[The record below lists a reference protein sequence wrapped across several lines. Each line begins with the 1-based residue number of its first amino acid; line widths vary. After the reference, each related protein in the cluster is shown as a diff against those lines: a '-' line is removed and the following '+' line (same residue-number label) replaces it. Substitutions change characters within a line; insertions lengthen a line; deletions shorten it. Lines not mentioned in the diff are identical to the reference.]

1 MLSPQGEELV
11 PYMVGEDGS
20 RDWARGVT
28 WMVCPSLWWYCVPG
42 SGQRGEGGVFNTM
55 LLLPTF
61 QKWQLGFCCFCI
73 LFIIC
78 PNCECMQLFLVPYSF
93 FCCSRRLLSRC
104 RHCSKGSQVLS
115 PSLSQR
121 GLVKELSIQGTW
133 TVLQSLCR
141 QLVGWLGRRGITVF
155 FFFFFFFLSF
165 FLFRVTPAAY
175 GGSQARGLISPFFA
189 C

>member
-1 MLSPQGEELV
+1 MGPGIWPEGWLEWSPHPLGGAVGSDHVQYPDFTPDTSEVAVGFLV
-11 PYMVGEDGS
+11 
-20 RDWARGVT
+20 
-28 WMVCPSLWWYCVPG
+28 
-42 SGQRGEGGVFNTM
+42 
-55 LLLPTF
+55 
-61 QKWQLGFCCFCI
+61 FCI

-78 PNCECMQLFLVPYSF
+78 PNCACMQLFLVPYSF

-155 FFFFFFFLSF
+155 FFFFFFSGFFVFLGPP
-165 FLFRVTPAAY
+165 LLHMEVP
-175 GGSQARGLISPFFA
+175 GLGA
-189 C
+189 